1 MKYALITLVTVFMVN
16 IGYAQIQKVEI
27 SSDGIQLNAYMYQ
40 AEGDGLKPTI
50 VWCHGNP
57 GGKEEGT
64 SKFAL
69 RLNDKN
75 INVLRF
81 NYRGLWGTEG
91 VYTPANCQRDLKNVL
106 DLVLSKD
113 KSEIYKID
121 TSRIIVAGYSHGANI
136 AIVSAL
142 HDDRI
147 KEVFCLGLGDFSYI
161 ARQFFNYDNPEMKK
175 FNQMALD
182 GIWGG
187 KTSGQGDYARDF
199 DKYVMDLLFNN
210 YKYDFVAQA
219 DKFKDKRIYLIVG
232 MNDLTGPIEKHFFPL
247 YRKLKAMNHNDFK
260 YDITMSDHSF
270 RELYD
275 GRLSEMI
282 AHWINEK

>member
-1 MKYALITLVTVFMVN
+1 MKYSLITLVALFIVN
-16 IGYAQIQKVEI
+16 ISYAQIQKVEI

-69 RLNDKN
+69 KLNDKN
-75 INVLRF
+75 INILRF
-81 NYRGLWGTEG
+81 NYRGLWDTEG
-91 VYTPANCQRDLKNVL
+91 VYTLANCQRDLKNVL
-106 DLVLSKD
+106 DFVLSKD

-121 TSRIIVAGYSHGANI
+121 TSRIIVAGYSQGANI

-142 HDDRI
+142 YDDRI
-147 KEVFCLGLGDFSYI
+147 KEVFCLGLGDLSYI

-175 FNQMALD
+175 ITQMALD

-187 KTSGQGDYARDF
+187 ITSGQGDYARDF
-199 DKYVMDLLFNN
+199 DKYVMDILFNN
-210 YKYDFVAQA
+210 YKYDFVVQA
-219 DKFKDKRIYLIVG
+219 DKLKDKRIYLIVG
-232 MNDLTGPIEKHFFPL
+232 MNDLTGPIEEHFFPL

-270 RELYD
+270 SELYD

-282 AHWINEK
+282 AQWIHEK